1 MSEQLEEIRGK
12 LADLG
17 RTNLYFLCK
26 GILGYKKL
34 TPTLHREL
42 CWVVE
47 SGAFS
52 KKLVMIPRGMFKTT
66 IANIGR
72 ALQKLTQDQN
82 NRIIIACN
90 TDRIAES
97 RLRIIKSHIER
108 NPLFRWLY
116 PEIKPSREKWTS
128 HEILI
133 ERSGDFADSSI
144 SIVGVGSAL
153 AGRHCTTFIKD
164 DIVDDKNTNTPEL
177 IQGVIE
183 WDASTIPIFDVPESG
198 EAEEI
203 VIGTP
208 WTHTDAYSVKRR
220 DPEYAVYIR
229 HALENAKG
237 EPDFDKGEAIFPERF
252 PRKRLENIRRRIEN
266 DDLFFCQYMCDPHG
280 GGSADFKREY
290 IHYYDTAPG
299 ELEISI
305 TLDPGGIKDLTT
317 SDYTAFV
324 VVGVDVRNDWYVLE
338 TVRQRMNPREIIGE
352 MFRLCEKWK
361 PHTLGIEM
369 VAWQRTLHYFA
380 IEEMRKTG
388 KFLPIKE
395 LKTDTS
401 ISKQMRIRGL
411 IPRFSAG
418 TIFLRDNM
426 KELEDEIFQ
435 RVRNDD
441 VVDALAYQLQ
451 VATITPQPIVSLVKD
466 PMGWDSIWEELLK
479 KHSYGPLALN
489 RHLSEAYVEAEMMR
503 GQLRKEGET

>member
-1 MSEQLEEIRGK
+1 MVADLEEIRK
-12 LADLG
+12 RLANLG
-17 RTNLYFLCK
+17 RTNLYFFCK
-26 GILGYKKL
+26 GILGYRKL
-34 TPTLHREL
+34 TPDLHREL

-47 SGAFS
+47 SESFD

-72 ALQKLTQDQN
+72 SLQKLIQDQS

-97 RLRIIKSHIER
+97 RLRIIKGHIER
-108 NPLFRWLY
+108 NQLFRWLY
-116 PEIKPSREKWTS
+116 PEIMPSREKWTS

-133 ERSGDFADSSI
+133 ERKGDFADPSI
-144 SIVGVGSAL
+144 AIVGVGSAL

-177 IQGVIE
+177 IQATIE

-198 EAEEI
+198 EAEEV

-208 WTHTDAYSVKRR
+208 WTNQDVYAVKKM
-220 DPEYAVYIR
+220 DPDYAVYVR
-229 HALENAKG
+229 HALENEKG
-237 EPDFDKGEAIFPERF
+237 EPDYATGKPIFPDRF
-252 PRKRLENIRRRIEN
+252 PRERLEKIRARISN

-290 IHYYDTAPG
+290 IHYYDQAPG

-305 TLDPGGIKDLTT
+305 TLDPGGLKNMET
-317 SDYTAFV
+317 SDFSAFA

-338 TVRQRMNPREIIGE
+338 TVRRRMNPREIIEE
-352 MFRLCEKWK
+352 MFRLYDVYK
-361 PHTLGIEM
+361 PHTIGIEM
-369 VAWQRTLHYFA
+369 VAWQRSLHYFA

-388 KFLPIKE
+388 KFLPIRE
-395 LKTDTS
+395 LRTDTR
-401 ISKQMRIRGL
+401 ISKPMRIRGL

-418 TIFLRDNM
+418 TLFIKKEM
-426 KELEDEIFQ
+426 KDLEDEIFQ

-441 VVDALAYQLQ
+441 LIDALAYQLQ
-451 VATITPQPIVSLVKD
+451 VANIAPAPKLTIIKD
-466 PMGWDSIWEELLK
+466 PFSWDSIWEELQK
-479 KHSYGPLALN
+479 KHNFGSLAFD
-489 RHLSEAYVEAEMMR
+489 RHLADSYVESFMLKS
-503 GQLRKEGET
+503 QLKEDSNA